1 MYRRLKNLLG
11 VSLIILA
18 IVLSQLPMGA
28 VQADTT
34 TQSGTEVSQE
44 GTDTGENNETDEN
57 TVVVKEDEKKEENA
71 VEETIKKTDENTDN
85 VENSKSDQDVNNKE
99 DVENTTNENTSNA
112 VMPIDDANSNA
123 NTNSTPA
130 ASAVTYTVTFD
141 YGFPASVV
149 SASPAS
155 APITGGYTLS
165 SNVAWEIDGK
175 PLVEKTDYVI
185 DGLTYTFNGWCKEP
199 TGADPWE
206 QTETVESDM
215 TLHADWSCKSDRV
228 FKIIYSATAAD
239 SAEDKTQIKEI
250 HAGKRLVVDKPDD
263 PSRSG
268 YRFVHWTYENT
279 DTEINWNEIPTKPMT
294 FTSAWENRKYT
305 VTFHANGGIF
315 TTNGQGTDTEDILRG
330 EAIGT
335 YPEVN
340 PTYGSYTVE
349 PDTWY
354 TDQECLVPFEKTTEI
369 NAPITLYKKWYEVND
384 KGFMI
389 SADGRV
395 LYKFSGEQTDIEIP
409 STVKIIAAEAFSD
422 MKNIEKITLPAGIAD
437 IKENA
442 FSGAVGLTRKVY
454 IYATIDGTVNS
465 MLEGQALA
473 NRYDCF
479 EYVSASGTGTGSGSG
494 SNNPTI
500 NTEDIYCGLSGV
512 NLGIDDNSEFVYP
525 KVTLPTDLPAGN
537 YEMTFTNVNEPDK
550 TKLKQLLLAAGHNM
564 DSNYV
569 YFMDI
574 DLKKKGEVTDYT
586 PIWSAGEMTI
596 KMPLPV
602 SWYGRDKNM
611 IYMYTVNPAGTALE
625 TVTISDISNNLITF
639 KPKHFSEFALLFTGK
654 VPSTGGS
661 TGGNSSGGSSGGSG
675 SGGSSGGSS
684 PGGSSGGSSSGGSSG
699 GSGSGGSSG
708 GSSSG
713 GSSGGSGSGTGGN
726 VVTTPTVTTPNIPLV
741 TPAPS
746 PGTQPVITTPTGA
759 GGNSA
764 GGTTAHVKDSTP
776 KTGDPLEYRS
786 LLVCSFFSIGIL
798 LLLIGNKKKT
808 SSSSQYLRA

>member
-1 MYRRLKNLLG
+1 MYRRLKYLLG

-44 GTDTGENNETDEN
+44 NDDTGEKNETDEN
-57 TVVVKEDEKKEENA
+57 AVDREN
-71 VEETIKKTDENTDN
+71 EKTDENAVDK
-85 VENSKSDQDVNNKE
+85 ENEEADENKDILENNE
-99 DVENTTNENTSNA
+99 QNDDVENTANENT
-112 VMPIDDANSNA
+112 VMPIDDSNDDGS
-123 NTNSTPA
+123 STPA
-130 ASAVTYTVTFD
+130 ASAETYTVTFD
-141 YGFPASVV
+141 YGFPASVAT
-149 SASPAS
+149 ASPAS
-155 APITGGYTLS
+155 APITGGYTLN
-165 SNVAWEIDGK
+165 SNVVWEIDGK
-175 PLVEKTDYVI
+175 PLLERTDYVI
-185 DGLTYTFNGWCKEP
+185 GGLTYTFNGWCKEP
-199 TGADPWE
+199 TGADPWG

-215 TLHADWSCKSDRV
+215 TLYADWTCKSDKV
-228 FKIIYSATAAD
+228 FTITYSATAAD
-239 SAEDKTQIKEI
+239 SAEDKTQKKEI
-250 HAGKRLVVDKPDD
+250 RAGKRLVVDKPDN

-268 YRFVHWTYENT
+268 YRFVNWTYENT
-279 DTEINWNEIPTKPMT
+279 DREINWNEIPTENMT
-294 FTSAWENRKYT
+294 FTSAWENRKYV

-315 TTNGQGTDTEDILRG
+315 NTNGQGTYTEEIPKG
-330 EAIGT
+330 TQIGT

-354 TDQECLVPFEKTTEI
+354 TDQECLVPFVQTTEI
-369 NAPITLYKKWYEVND
+369 NSPITLYKKWYEVTD

-395 LYKFSGEQTDIEIP
+395 LYKFNGEQAEIEIP

-442 FSGAVGLTRKVY
+442 FSGAVGMSRKVY

-473 NRYDCF
+473 NRYECF

-494 SNNPTI
+494 SNNNPTI
-500 NTEDIYCGLSGV
+500 NTEDIHCGLSGV

-564 DSNYV
+564 DSDYV

-586 PIWSAGEMTI
+586 PVWSTGEMVI

-602 SWYGRDKNM
+602 TWYGRDKNM
-611 IYMYTVNPAGTALE
+611 IYMYTVNPTGTALE
-625 TVTISDISNNLITF
+625 QVTISDISNNLITF
-639 KPKHFSEFALLFTGK
+639 KPKHFSEFALIFSGK

-661 TGGNSSGGSSGGSG
+661 TGGNG
-675 SGGSSGGSS
+675 
-684 PGGSSGGSSSGGSSG
+684 SGGSSG

-713 GSSGGSGSGTGGN
+713 GSSGGSGSGGSSGGSGSGGSSGGSSSSGSSGGSSSGGSSGGSGSSIG
-726 VVTTPTVTTPNIPLV
+726 TTPTVTTPGVTTQNIPLV
-741 TPAPS
+741 TPAPM
-746 PGTQPVITTPTGA
+746 PGTQPMITTPTGT
-759 GGNSA
+759 GGSSA

-786 LLVCSFFSIGIL
+786 LLVCSFFSIGVL
-798 LLLIGNKKKT
+798 LLLIGNKKKI
-808 SSSSQYLRA
+808 SSSSRYLRV